1 MYASKLLYMHTQS
14 SELFYQMANNIM
26 MFPLPP
32 GTLSLAH
39 PNYIIMIFCRIVT
52 KYNSFIIIMART
64 KFISSNIL
72 NPNAEI
78 SCDILFEENWG
89 N

>member
-1 MYASKLLYMHTQS
+1 MQVVSIDNTRQTS
-14 SELFYQMANNIM
+14 SLQRNF
-26 MFPLPP
+26 
-32 GTLSLAH
+32 

-64 KFISSNIL
+64 KFISANIL

-78 SCDILFEENWG
+78 SSDILSEENLG